1 MIAYGKLGK
10 FMIKIKTLV
19 ENSAISKE
27 YKSKHGLSLYIETAK
42 HKILFD
48 LGQDG
53 LFVENAKKMGV
64 DIADIDTVIISHGHK
79 DHGGG
84 LKHLLSLNDKAKI
97 YVRKDAF
104 DKHFIKVL
112 GLKIGVG
119 LDEKLKANNRIIFTD
134 ETTVIDDELMLFSN
148 VEMGEYRSDSNGK
161 LYAKTGNEIALD
173 NFSHEQNL
181 IIKDED
187 RVVLVSGCSHAGI
200 ENILKRAEQLVDG
213 QVDAVVGGFHLYN
226 PPTRKYEEDERIEKV
241 ANALGEFSCHYYTCH
256 CTGIKAFDKMKTRLG
271 SRLDYLHTGSEIDL

>member
-1 MIAYGKLGK
+1 MTK
-10 FMIKIKTLV
+10 FKTLV

-27 YKSKHGLSLYIETAK
+27 YKSKHGLSLYIETAT

-48 LGQDG
+48 LGQDR

-64 DIADIDTVIISHGHK
+64 DIKSIDTVVISHGHM

-84 LKHLLSLNDKAKI
+84 LKHFLALNNTAKI
-97 YVRKDAF
+97 YVRKSAF

-112 GLKIGVG
+112 GLKISVG
-119 LDEKLKANNRIIFTD
+119 LDEKLKENNRIIFTD
-134 ETTVIDDELMLFSN
+134 ETTVIDDELMLFSD

-200 ENILKRAEQLVDG
+200 ENILKRAED
-213 QVDAVVGGFHLYN
+213 VVGGKIDNIIGGFHLYN
-226 PPTRKYEEDERIEKV
+226 PPTKKYEK
-241 ANALGEFSCHYYTCH
+241 AEFIDSLTQSLSKTDCKFYTCH
-256 CTGIKAFDKMKTRLG
+256 CTGVKAYDRMKGVLEDRLF
-271 SRLDYLHTGSEIDL
+271 YLSTGAEIEI